1 MAKLEIQK
9 KRIAELLVWQTN
21 DSQVSTAD
29 WQCGV
34 DFDLKLDSD
43 PESDRFDDDD

>member
-9 KRIAELLVWQTN
+9 QRIAELLVWH